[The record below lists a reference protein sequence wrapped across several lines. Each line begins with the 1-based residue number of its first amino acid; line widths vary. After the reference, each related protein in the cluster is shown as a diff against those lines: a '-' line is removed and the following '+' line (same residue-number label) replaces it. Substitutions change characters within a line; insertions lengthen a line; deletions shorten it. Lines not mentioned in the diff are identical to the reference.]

1 MKDFFRK
8 RIVKRRNRKAL
19 KLIEKLEKVTGKNV
33 ISMQKMNNPAPWV
46 TLLRDVQAINFC
58 SEKAKKLMRG
68 HVGPRNLF
76 EALEWIE
83 KMSEYELSQMANK
96 RD

>member
-19 KLIEKLEKVTGKNV
+19 KMLEKLEKVTAKNV
-33 ISMQKMNNPAPWV
+33 KTLEKMNNPAPWISV
-46 TLLRDVQAINFC
+46 LRDVHAINFC
-58 SEKAKKLMRG
+58 AEKAKKLMFA

-76 EALEWIE
+76 DALEWI
-83 KMSEYELSQMANK
+83 KKVSEYEQKMARK
-96 RD
+96 A

>member
-19 KLIEKLEKVTGKNV
+19 KLIEKLEKVTAKNV
-33 ISMQKMNNPAPWV
+33 KTLEKMNNPAPWV
-46 TLLRDVQAINFC
+46 SLLRDVQAINFC
-58 SEKAKKLMRG
+58 TEKAKKLMFA

-76 EALEWIE
+76 EAFEWIK
-83 KMSEYELSQMANK
+83 KMSEFEQNLAKK
-96 RD
+96 RG